1 MEYRK
6 MNNILLSKL
15 IKAYKAKDLNMI
27 NAITQINL
35 PLLDDELI
43 DYLKK
48 LTLDEIFNEITLF
61 NASALNDNYKT
72 MSFYFFNNNWIV
84 MNISVLE
91 QEDILNS
98 VGYVI
103 ESTIEN
109 LRHELKIID
118 IIKNTEKG
126 ILQNNSDCFK

>member
-1 MEYRK
+1 